1 MYLVVKLCIYV
12 SSYKAFY
19 LLVIFVISCFRF
31 MFINRTHK
39 PINKSYSRDSFLQK
53 IMQTVQIGC
62 LLGAW
67 CFLGL
72 VSILYHKE
80 HIQARNYW
88 NNIIFPLV
96 AGISDCCVS
105 IILNNFI
112 LYNKS
117 ATLSLNSFHDMWF
130 PIQPRVNKA
139 RFVTLVPR
147 TSSAGA

>member
-72 VSILYHKE
+72 VSILYHNE

-88 NNIIFPLV
+88 NNIMFPLA

-105 IILNNFI
+105 IFLFSALRILDNT
-112 LYNKS
+112 S
-117 ATLSLNSFHDMWF
+117 ATLSLNFFMICGFQFS
-130 PIQPRVNKA
+130 
-139 RFVTLVPR
+139 LE
-147 TSSAGA
+147 